1 MSPGTKSAATPLDAV
16 HELSRAIARA
26 GDPKAI
32 YELILDAVVKFLAVE
47 KASIMTYDPALG
59 ALRIVAARGMDP
71 GIMEK
76 AVVRVG
82 EGISGRVFASHEPV
96 LIREIETSETGPG
109 RERYRTRS
117 LISAPV
123 TCFPMKVGEEP
134 LGVINVTDRTDGRP
148 FTDADMRLLTTLA
161 DQAAAYLHITRLLE
175 ERQATE
181 RLRQQLEIARQI
193 QYKLLP
199 SGPPSIDGLDVAGRL
214 ITAEKVGGDY
224 YDCFLTHA
232 KRASFVVADVS
243 GHSVGAA
250 LIMAAFRA
258 AIRAQM
264 DADYS
269 PAMLVQRI
277 NSILYEDLFQSEQF
291 ISMVYLQYVRSRQL
305 IQYCAAGHPPPIV
318 WRQSMGG
325 FEEIGTG
332 DGLLG
337 IEARGVF
344 HERQMVVSRGDVILM
359 YTDGITEAANRE
371 GERFGRGRLIEV
383 LRDAV
388 VGSSRQIVDVVVES
402 AQAFVDPL
410 PLSDDV
416 TAMAIKLI

>member
-1 MSPGTKSAATPLDAV
+1 MKATSTPLDAV

-26 GDPKAI
+26 ESPQGI
-32 YELILDAVVKFLAVE
+32 YDLILDAVVTFLAVE
-47 KASIMTYDPALG
+47 KASIMVFDPAIG

-71 GIMEK
+71 AVMAK

-82 EGISGRVFASHEPV
+82 EGISGKVFASHEPV
-96 LIREIETSETGPG
+96 LIREIAAAETGPG
-109 RERYRTRS
+109 RDRYRTRS

-134 LGVINVTDRTDGRP
+134 LGVINVTDRTDGRS
-148 FTDADMRLLTTLA
+148 FTEADVQLLTTLA

-175 ERQATE
+175 ERQQNE
-181 RLRQQLEIARQI
+181 KLHQQLEIARQI

-199 SGPPSIDGLDVAGRL
+199 SGPPSIDGADVAGRL

-269 PAMLVQRI
+269 PAVLVQRI
-277 NSILYEDLFQSEQF
+277 NAILYEDLFQSEQF

-305 IQYCAAGHPPPIV
+305 IQYTAAGHPPPVV
-318 WRQSMGG
+318 WRAASGQ
-325 FEEIGTG
+325 FEELGTG

-337 IEARGVF
+337 LEPRGVF
-344 HERQMVVSRGDVILM
+344 HERQMVVSRGDVILL
-359 YTDGITEAANRE
+359 YTDGITEAMNRE
-371 GERFGRGRLIEV
+371 GQRFGRARLKEV
-383 LRDAV
+383 LADAL
-388 VGSSRQIVDVVVES
+388 VGSARQIVDVVVES
-402 AQAFVDPL
+402 VQAFTDPK
-410 PLSDDV
+410 PLADDV
-416 TAMAIKLI
+416 TAMVIKIA

>member
-1 MSPGTKSAATPLDAV
+1 MIRASKSTETPLDAV

-26 GDPKAI
+26 GDPGSI
-32 YELILDAVVKFLAVE
+32 YDLILDSVVKFLKVE
-47 KASIMTYDPALG
+47 KASIMTYDPSLG
-59 ALRIVAARGMDP
+59 ALRVVAARGMDP
-71 GIMEK
+71 SIMEK

-96 LIREIETSETGPG
+96 LIREIESGETGPG
-109 RERYRTRS
+109 HERYRTRS

-123 TCFPMKVGEEP
+123 TCFPMKVGEEA
-134 LGVINVTDRTDGRP
+134 LGVINVTDRTDGQP
-148 FTDADMRLLTTLA
+148 FTDADVRLLTTLA
-161 DQAAAYLHITRLLE
+161 DQAAAYLHITRLLD

-181 RLRQQLEIARQI
+181 RLRQQLEVARQI

-199 SGPPSIDGLDVAGRL
+199 SGPPSIEGLDVAGRL
-214 ITAEKVGGDY
+214 VTAERVGGDY
-224 YDCFLTHA
+224 YDSFLTHA

-243 GHSVGAA
+243 GHSIGAA

-258 AIRAQM
+258 AMRAQM

-277 NSILYEDLFQSEQF
+277 NSILHDDLFQSEQF

-318 WRQSMGG
+318 WRSSMNC

-344 HERQMVVSRGDVILM
+344 HERQMVVSKGDVVLL

-371 GERFGRGRLIEV
+371 GERFGHKRLLGV
-383 LRDAV
+383 LGDAV
-388 VGSSRQIVDVVVES
+388 VGSARQIVDVVVES
-402 AQAFVDPL
+402 TQAFVDPL

-416 TAMAIKLI
+416 TAMAIKVV